1 LATAYRDSGQSDMAV
16 AAAREALRLRPESAN
31 GFALLSSALM
41 AAGSETLA
49 REAASRI
56 RNVDPTYSL
65 QAYARMHPYRDSTT
79 LDAQLAQL
87 RQAGLGE

>member
-1 LATAYRDSGQSDMAV
+1 MAV

-65 QAYARMHPYRDSTT
+65 QAYARMHPYRDSST
-79 LDAQLAQL
+79 LDMQLAQL